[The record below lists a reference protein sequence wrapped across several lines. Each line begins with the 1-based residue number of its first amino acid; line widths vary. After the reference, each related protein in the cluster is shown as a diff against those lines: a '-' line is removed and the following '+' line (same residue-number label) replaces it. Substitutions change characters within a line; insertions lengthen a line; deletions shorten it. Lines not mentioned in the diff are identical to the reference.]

1 MDATGE
7 VFDNFFFDQFLQE
20 FRFARHVVHSLS
32 VHSSHAKVV
41 VVVQRCAGLV
51 EVVPESR

>member
-1 MDATGE
+1 MDPAGE
-7 VFDNFFFDQFLQE
+7 VFDNSFFDQFLQE
-20 FRFARHVVHSLS
+20 LRFARHVVHSLS
-32 VHSSHAKVV
+32 VHGSHAEVV